1 MFLKKL
7 FQEFFTEEE
16 KTKIKKCDL
25 ITEGERPHFYGETKM
40 MQCFALDRGNG
51 SYDYYMYVT
60 GNNLERMPIDKVRSL
75 VIADSYSPLSSVE
88 TIPGFDER

>member
-1 MFLKKL
+1 
-7 FQEFFTEEE
+7 
-16 KTKIKKCDL
+16 
-25 ITEGERPHFYGETKM
+25 M

-75 VIADSYSPLSSVE
+75 VIADSYSPLSKAE
-88 TIPGFDER
+88 MIPGFDER